1 MYRAAC
7 QGCGEC
13 HTVIGTRDEL
23 VAEVEA
29 CGWHI
34 VRGLFNEPVEYYCT
48 VCAGEM
54 IARMQR
60 LRLVWLTE

>member
-1 MYRAAC
+1 
-7 QGCGEC
+7 
-13 HTVIGTRDEL
+13 VIGTRDEL